1 MFGTGLGW
9 DILESRNS
17 EIPKNNIIDNFQ
29 SAMELMPQEVEE
41 LVDKVTN
48 LQYLPFEILQ
58 FDKILARNAG
68 NIVHKIVRKNK

>member
-1 MFGTGLGW
+1 
-9 DILESRNS
+9 
-17 EIPKNNIIDNFQ
+17 
-29 SAMELMPQEVEE
+29 MELMPQEVEE